1 MIETRVE
8 RKITVTSDENDDID
22 HDRVCVFLL
31 NVTHT

>member
-22 HDRVCVFLL
+22 HDRVCVSLM
-31 NVTHT
+31 NNNHT